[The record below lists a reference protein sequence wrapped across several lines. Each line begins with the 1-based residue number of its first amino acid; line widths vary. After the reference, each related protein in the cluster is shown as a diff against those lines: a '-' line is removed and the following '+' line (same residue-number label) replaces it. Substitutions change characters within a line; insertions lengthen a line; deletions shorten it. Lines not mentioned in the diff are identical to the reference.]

1 VFAEERHQEI
11 LQRAREN
18 GRVDVASLAVELDVT
33 PETVR
38 RDLSTLERAGLVRRV
53 HGGAIAIERLG
64 FEPAVSARESLLTA
78 EKTRIGK
85 AALAELP
92 DSGAILLDAGTTTR
106 QLADMVPTDVELTV
120 VVNSPLLATILARR
134 SNLTVIML
142 GGRVRGRTMAA
153 VGDWATAALASIHV
167 DVAFMA
173 TNGISVERGLTTPD
187 PNEAATKAAMIA
199 AARRTVLLADHT
211 KIGND
216 YFARFG
222 DLDAVDTFIT
232 DTGAETELVDEIS
245 EAGPRVVLA

>member
-1 VFAEERHQEI
+1 
-11 LQRAREN
+11 
-18 GRVDVASLAVELDVT
+18 
-33 PETVR
+33 
-38 RDLSTLERAGLVRRV
+38 
-53 HGGAIAIERLG
+53 
-64 FEPAVSARESLLTA
+64 
-78 EKTRIGK
+78 
-85 AALAELP
+85 
-92 DSGAILLDAGTTTR
+92 
-106 QLADMVPTDVELTV
+106 
-120 VVNSPLLATILARR
+120 
-134 SNLTVIML
+134 
-142 GGRVRGRTMAA
+142 MAA

-187 PNEAATKAAMIA
+187 HNEAATKAAMIA